1 MAGPS
6 PPTGPLLAFAIATVP
21 IDHAA
26 RRRIEEGVIILHSL
40 RQESDGR
47 IPMQGSFHGP
57 AYQTGM
63 LLLSSALDYTLLPIY
78 ER

>member
-1 MAGPS
+1 MQLDHEAWREW
-6 PPTGPLLAFAIATVP
+6 TVANTR
-21 IDHAA
+21 DL
-26 RRRIEEGVIILHSL
+26 VL

-57 AYQTGM
+57 SYQTGM